1 MYGASTPTTAA
12 SLNNNIVQT
21 VQLGYLGGHLENL
34 NHDLAESLNLYA
46 TPRTHPPVRG
56 KTYKSAK
63 LPKLHTFESRV
74 NLGLFVVGVHVLLQ
88 YIAKLCHTMY

>member
-1 MYGASTPTTAA
+1 MLVTQ
-12 SLNNNIVQT
+12 L
-21 VQLGYLGGHLENL
+21 LGYLENL

-74 NLGLFVVGVHVLLQ
+74 NLGLFVASILLQ